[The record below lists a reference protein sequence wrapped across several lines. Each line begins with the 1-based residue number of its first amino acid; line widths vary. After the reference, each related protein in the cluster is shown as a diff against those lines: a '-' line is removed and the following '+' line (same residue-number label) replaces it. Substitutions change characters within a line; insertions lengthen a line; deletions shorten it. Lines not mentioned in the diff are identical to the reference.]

1 MANSEFNNGMGY
13 KQYEGSRLAVHNIG
27 VDMQLNNFK
36 RTIKMAQIKAL
47 WVLVDF
53 LTGSFTVLGIV
64 ANFDNV
70 KSNILFFLAL
80 VFLMVRIYFYVVQKR
95 QDVKS
100 KDFDLWEKEED
111 KKAKISKNGKR

>member
-1 MANSEFNNGMGY
+1 MADSKFNNGMEY
-13 KQYEGSRLAVHNIG
+13 KQHENSRLAIHNIG

-36 RTIKMAQIKAL
+36 RTLKMAQIKAL
-47 WVLVDF
+47 WILVDF

-80 VFLMVRIYFYVVQKR
+80 IFLMTRIYFYVVQKR

-100 KDFDLWEKEED
+100 KDFDLWEKEME
-111 KKAKISKNGKR
+111 KKDKISKNGKK